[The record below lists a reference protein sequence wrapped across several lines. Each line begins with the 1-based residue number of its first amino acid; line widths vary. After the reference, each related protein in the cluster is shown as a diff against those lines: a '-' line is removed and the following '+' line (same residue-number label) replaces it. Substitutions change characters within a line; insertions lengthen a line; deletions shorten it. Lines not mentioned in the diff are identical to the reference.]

1 MYHLWLIDVGRNQ
14 HYTQS
19 NYPPIE
25 INKFLK
31 IKVKK
36 KDKMPKHLTK
46 CTELNKSMS
55 IL

>member
-36 KDKMPKHLTK
+36 KKIK
-46 CTELNKSMS
+46 CPNILLNA
-55 IL
+55 